1 VSAINEVLELLSDG
15 NWHNLAELSKSL
27 KMPYEE
33 LDSIIHF
40 LSKYGFVD
48 ISDDLIKVKME
59 KEFEEL
65 VTEKFKE
72 EPKETKTTTK
82 QKPPMLMTIKGEF
95 RTIQS
100 ADNELVVTGN
110 DLEIEEM
117 KKQSKELKLENP
129 EMVNIN
135 DLMNVLKLLTD
146 NEWHHYGEITSRL
159 QFNNDK
165 LLGVIKVL
173 RENDLI
179 IVHDKFGMFRL
190 RQEIKIQQ

>member
-1 VSAINEVLELLSDG
+1 
-15 NWHNLAELSKSL
+15 
-27 KMPYEE
+27 
-33 LDSIIHF
+33 
-40 LSKYGFVD
+40 
-48 ISDDLIKVKME
+48 
-59 KEFEEL
+59 
-65 VTEKFKE
+65 
-72 EPKETKTTTK
+72 
-82 QKPPMLMTIKGEF
+82 MLMTIKGEF

-100 ADNELVVTGN
+100 ADNELVVTGS

-129 EMVNIN
+129 DMVNIN